1 MGDHGTMKCLF
12 NAPIKQHD
20 TVCINLYKRIYP
32 KFAPIEVPSESGEI
46 VKKDLLVL

>member
-1 MGDHGTMKCLF
+1 MKCLF

-32 KFAPIEVPSESGEI
+32 KFAPVEITNEEGEK
-46 VKKDLLVL
+46 VKENILIL